1 MDVPKCS
8 DARYARKEVGTTRVP
23 LLYPFVPEV
32 IDWKWKHLDHQNLD
46 SYFARFGYFFVQPI
60 GWDPRR
66 PRPGHTKDI
75 PGDFMVI
82 AGPKAQGE
90 RGSTSR
96 HGTDLGPG
104 AMAHLFPTFQRE
116 TTGGTTH
123 PLWWGGRWA
132 EGATGN
138 HATEIS
144 WRTEHGEER
153 GWPRNQAAEELHGGT
168 GGPAAAESLCWS
180 ETWFQWNEEGDLD
193 SDTFQDWEARA
204 LVLCLVLT
212 SPNWMVGD
220 EINEI
225 PYFWLFLY
233 VFVGYLETWKTCHQ
247 PPWPP
252 CEAVDWENSWWE
264 RPQGTTRPHTRSTT
278 GSWSKV
284 SWSRGTDQR
293 RSISIE
299 VSNSSAPGT
308 SERISTF
315 SFLRNPS
322 VCLRGLS
329 IYLAHLG
336 SEMSNL
342 SKSQVGYTRLLSLG
356 RGQIH
361 GLFGS
366 WNSRANC
373 SAESGALCPSGA
385 PCSGPT
391 AGGFSCAV
399 GKATTQLASG
409 GQRNP
414 TAAATFEAW
423 SGNCQK
429 AWRISVVSQAR
440 KIWSEAQNSRFWRFL
455 MLWMCFRDP
464 SQAKLNKDF
473 HWWLRTI
480 KHSLK

>member
-1 MDVPKCS
+1 MDWMATPSLIQRSYTGQIWMSLEQHV
-8 DARYARKEVGTTRVP
+8 
-23 LLYPFVPEV
+23 YPFC
-32 IDWKWKHLDHQNLD
+32 
-46 SYFARFGYFFVQPI
+46 
-60 GWDPRR
+60 PRSSWLKVKTLRSSELGFIVRQVWLFLCATNWMR
-66 PRPGHTKDI
+66 PKTPTRTYQGHTRWLH
-75 PGDFMVI
+75 GDCRTEGSRR
-82 AGPKAQGE
+82 AGRK
-90 RGSTSR
+90 TSR

-116 TTGGTTH
+116 ATGGTTH

-132 EGATGN
+132 EGVTGN

-193 SDTFQDWEARA
+193 SDAFQDWEARA
-204 LVLCLVLT
+204 LVLCSVLT

-225 PYFWLFLY
+225 SYFWLFLY
-233 VFVGYLETWKTCHQ
+233 VFVGYLETLKTCHQ
-247 PPWPP
+247 PWPP

-315 SFLRNPS
+315 SFWEILQF
-322 VCLRGLS
+322 V
-329 IYLAHLG
+329 
-336 SEMSNL
+336 
-342 SKSQVGYTRLLSLG
+342 
-356 RGQIH
+356 
-361 GLFGS
+361 
-366 WNSRANC
+366 
-373 SAESGALCPSGA
+373 
-385 PCSGPT
+385 
-391 AGGFSCAV
+391 
-399 GKATTQLASG
+399 
-409 GQRNP
+409 
-414 TAAATFEAW
+414 
-423 SGNCQK
+423 
-429 AWRISVVSQAR
+429 
-440 KIWSEAQNSRFWRFL
+440 
-455 MLWMCFRDP
+455 
-464 SQAKLNKDF
+464 
-473 HWWLRTI
+473 
-480 KHSLK
+480 